1 MKQLHLYSL
10 LVLFV
15 LIGCG
20 PELQTVINRDE
31 YNRII
36 LEAQVKGEADT
47 LWSKVSTYYYDGSS
61 PSDSKTT
68 DNDKEDVSIDDSGN
82 ATWGEEEIEEESTE
96 STPEEVTAE
105 ADSTA
110 PKVYIITADTTK
122 KTFSS
127 YAKGNK
133 EGEWKTWYPNG
144 MLETEFFYR
153 KNQIE
158 GLYTYY
164 DSLGVINRSENYKK
178 SILDGVTS
186 EYNENGALI
195 KTTDYKKGI
204 ITGFIKEFLEG
215 VVLLE
220 QKTIK
225 KDSLDGE
232 WTSWYDNGTQ
242 MVIRL
247 YKNGTPIGNRIF
259 KDEKG
264 AWMREE
270 QYNK

>member
-1 MKQLHLYSL
+1 M
-10 LVLFV
+10 
-15 LIGCG
+15 
-20 PELQTVINRDE
+20 
-31 YNRII
+31 
-36 LEAQVKGEADT
+36 
-47 LWSKVSTYYYDGSS
+47 WSKVSTYYYDGSS

-96 STPEEVTAE
+96 ATPEEVTAE

-242 MVIRL
+242 MAVSYTHL
-247 YKNGTPIGNRIF
+247 DAA
-259 KDEKG
+259 DE
-264 AWMREE
+264 
-270 QYNK
+270 